1 MKDES
6 DSKMAE
12 LQGVKDENLKAL
24 RVDVDKNLPN
34 VIDMMLSR
42 VTTVKI
48 TIPKQ
53 LSVADGSLVR

>member
-1 MKDES
+1 
-6 DSKMAE
+6 MAE